1 MDYIVDDKLS
11 APVFLALYALLSDLL
26 FLVYDLLLGRL
37 ATVFAGPGRLRFIKK
52 EKGNGTRLAPPS
64 HFKGQSSPA
73 PQTKDRTE

>member
-1 MDYIVDDKLS
+1 MAE

-37 ATVFAGPGRLRFIKK
+37 ATVFASLGRLRFFKK
-52 EKGNGTRLAPPS
+52 AKGNGARPAPPF
-64 HFKGQSSPA
+64 HFKGQSGPA